1 MPLARFSRA
10 LQRTYTTNRL
20 RNLPADKAALQQCKR
35 GMLALCQMRGFSLHG
50 GHAPSCRRD
59 HTRIR
64 TLREVG
70 SESRESNLIGIIG
83 EADAAFVSDTILLS
97 VNDKLVQMAICP
109 THDDCTVS

>member
-1 MPLARFSRA
+1 MPFARFSRA

-50 GHAPSCRRD
+50 CHAPSCRRD